1 MHNEIVKKIKHLRIE
16 KGFSKPDMA
25 EKLHIDLSAY
35 SRLESGKTHSWAK
48 HLDELFEILDI
59 APEEFFKGIGTNIKI
74 KNKEGSYGSNNLH
87 IENLFAENKEKTE
100 KMELLYQ
107 TQLKDKDLMIE
118 QLMKVIEKLK

>member
-59 APEEFFKGIGTNIKI
+59 APEDFFKGIGTNIKI
-74 KNKEGSYGSNNLH
+74 TNKEGSSGGNVH
-87 IENLFAENKEKTE
+87 VENLFAENKEKSE

-118 QLMKVIEKLK
+118 QLMKVIDKMK